1 MWMSSGLLEPGS
13 STSPATGIREQRSWR
28 GRGNM
33 GHYIPKKNV
42 KRSVSDTLT
51 EAEEDHFLDCPNA
64 DFFVRTAAFLLD
76 GIFLFLS
83 GFGLHR
89 LFEAASLVLV
99 PTESFQIFLGAFS
112 FALEASLLYFYLWSL
127 HHWGASP
134 AKLLFGL
141 RVLNS
146 LSGRRLRFSEVCFRE
161 FLGKGLSLVSLAG
174 FFLPLFRQDR
184 LALHDLISHSIVKRV
199 HGGL

>member
-1 MWMSSGLLEPGS
+1 
-13 STSPATGIREQRSWR
+13 
-28 GRGNM
+28 M

-51 EAEEDHFLDCPNA
+51 EAEEEHFLNCPNA
-64 DFFVRTAAFLLD
+64 DFLVRAAAFLLD
-76 GIFLFLS
+76 GLFLFLF

-89 LFEAASLVLV
+89 LFEAASLILV
-99 PTESFQIFLGAFS
+99 PTESFQSFLRAVS
-112 FALEASLLYFYLWSL
+112 FALEASLLYFYTWSL
-127 HHWGASP
+127 HYWGGSP

-141 RVLNS
+141 RVLNAS
-146 LSGRRLRFSEVCFRE
+146 SGRRLGFAEVCFRE
-161 FLGKGLSLVSLAG
+161 FLGKGLSLISLVG